1 MNRLDEIRKR
11 HEATLFID
19 WEKEFDPEWQPQSLS
34 NAELAHKDRGALL
47 DMVKELE
54 DIVGIDA
61 VRITAFERREK
72 ELEEKLAKAIEWI
85 QHDCPWDE
93 KTIRENLEATIKR

>member
-54 DIVGIDA
+54 A
-61 VRITAFERREK
+61 QLARIAALKRKILISYADSYEDGVVTGWNDFHE
-72 ELEEKLAKAIEWI
+72 ELQAALKGAE
-85 QHDCPWDE
+85 
-93 KTIRENLEATIKR
+93 